1 MATFDQLKELFKNQ
15 EEREDMRREKDKE
28 DEETKRR
35 EDKEEVKDVIKSH
48 MSSIKDDI
56 KEIKMKQDNIEGQ
69 VIQSENRMEKKFDDM
84 GEKFESLEKKVKELE
99 DREREK
105 ESKKIDSSKIWPP
118 LHPEG
123 RTQAF
128 AQLALHPE
136 GRMQSSSQPAF
147 QPGGRVQSFNQS
159 AASAEYNEKIYS
171 VVRKARKTV
180 GFSPITS
187 SNIKEMM
194 EDMNNENVEAGREGA
209 VKNFLKAE
217 MAMPEEVIEQ
227 LKFEK
232 IFQRDGGPENDKLY
246 VEFSEDNM
254 PGIIFKYVRKM
265 RKECNILTFIPDSYR
280 DRAAEMEKIAFN
292 MRHSTPSYHTK
303 IRWGWGDL
311 ILERKVRGSRKP
323 YRSVNMLDLPPC
335 GSVGHPQG
343 EADPGLSHHL
353 PGTGQEG
360 EEEEGEIRRVTQ
372 PLPRA

>member
-56 KEIKMKQDNIEGQ
+56 KEIKMKQDNIEVQ

-128 AQLALHPE
+128 AQPALHPE
-136 GRMQSSSQPAF
+136 GRIESSSQPAF

-171 VVRKARKTV
+171 VVRRARKTV
-180 GFSPITS
+180 GFSSITS

-194 EDMNNENVEAGREGA
+194 EDMNTENVEAGREEA
-209 VKNFLKAE
+209 VKDFLKAE

-246 VEFSEDNM
+246 VEFS
-254 PGIIFKYVRKM
+254 
-265 RKECNILTFIPDSYR
+265 
-280 DRAAEMEKIAFN
+280 
-292 MRHSTPSYHTK
+292 
-303 IRWGWGDL
+303 
-311 ILERKVRGSRKP
+311 
-323 YRSVNMLDLPPC
+323 
-335 GSVGHPQG
+335 
-343 EADPGLSHHL
+343 
-353 PGTGQEG
+353 
-360 EEEEGEIRRVTQ
+360 
-372 PLPRA
+372 